1 MKRLVSMA
9 LLLAVVAAIP
19 VGASTFLAMDQKA
32 LVRDSSAVVQGRV
45 LQINSFWDPSGTMV
59 KTEALVQVDDV
70 VFGEAPSVV
79 VVETFGGKVGNL
91 YFEAHGFPQFTVN
104 EELLLFLETEKDG
117 VQRVAGYQQGQ
128 FRIVRDKSGVE
139 LAIPALDLEANLLT
153 KDGRRAARPQALRL
167 ATLKSQIRA
176 EADRAGRIAN

>member
-1 MKRLVSMA
+1 
-9 LLLAVVAAIP
+9 
-19 VGASTFLAMDQKA
+19 
-32 LVRDSSAVVQGRV
+32 
-45 LQINSFWDPSGTMV
+45 
-59 KTEALVQVDDV
+59 
-70 VFGEAPSVV
+70 

-139 LAIPALDLEANLLT
+139 LAIPALDLDANLLT
-153 KDGRRAARPQALRL
+153 KDGRRAPRPQVLRL